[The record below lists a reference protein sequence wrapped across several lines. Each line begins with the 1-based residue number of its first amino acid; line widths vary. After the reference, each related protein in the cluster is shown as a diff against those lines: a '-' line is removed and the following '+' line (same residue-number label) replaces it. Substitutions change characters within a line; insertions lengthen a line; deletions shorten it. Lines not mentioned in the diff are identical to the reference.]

1 MANRKVAYKF
11 QQQNGNLE
19 DYIIHLQKFALAGLM
34 FSDITH
40 EFNNVVGAM
49 LGFTQIAKMTND
61 EKDIKKSFEVVISC
75 SEKLKEM
82 NKSILSYLQ
91 SNPMDENIVDLNS
104 VIQQSITLVKKGFD
118 RKGIEIRF
126 ESKKIP
132 LIKLRVGFF
141 QHAFLNLL
149 LDAKRSI
156 SPGGELKM
164 TASFSERQKFVEIYL
179 KSISWDTS
187 YKNDFKDV
195 ESFDDI
201 FQRLDGANGFN
212 KAAEAGIAYLLLKKE
227 IGGDITLVKNDETGT
242 GYVIKIP
249 T

>member
-1 MANRKVAYKF
+1 MANREVNYKF

-19 DYIIHLQKFALAGLM
+19 DYIIHLQKFAIAGLM

-75 SEKLKEM
+75 SEKLKEI

-91 SNPMDENIVDLNS
+91 SNPRDENIVDFNS

-126 ESKKIP
+126 ESKRIP

-156 SPGGELKM
+156 SPGGELKVV
-164 TASFSERQKFVEIYL
+164 TSFNEIQKNVEICL
-179 KSISWDTS
+179 NSIDWDIN
-187 YKNDFKDV
+187 YKNKFEGIK
-195 ESFDDI
+195 SFNDI
-201 FQRLDGANGFN
+201 FQRLECFNGYN
-212 KAAEAGIAYLLLKKE
+212 KTAEAEVAYLVLKKE
-227 IGGDITLVKNDETGT
+227 IGGDVSLVKSDETGT
-242 GYVIKIP
+242 GFIVKIP
-249 T
+249 A